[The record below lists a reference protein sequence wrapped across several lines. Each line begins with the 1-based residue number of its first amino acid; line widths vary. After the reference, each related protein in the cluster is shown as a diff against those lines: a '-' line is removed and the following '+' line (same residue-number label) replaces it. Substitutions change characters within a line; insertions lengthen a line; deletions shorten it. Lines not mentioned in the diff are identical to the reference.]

1 MKNINKVL
9 SLIFVTIAVFPCILA
24 YYLFVE
30 QSTDYYTKI
39 DNSKISELPVT
50 NSMKYEYSLLSYNNE
65 GNSKEIKFKT
75 ERILKEGAYLK
86 LDYMITRGVI
96 NWEEVTYDELPEKV
110 KEKYNE

>member
-9 SLIFVTIAVFPCILA
+9 SFIFVIIAVFLCILA
-24 YYLFVE
+24 YYLFVM

-39 DNSKISELPVT
+39 DNSKILELPVT
-50 NSMKYEYSLLSYNNE
+50 DSMKYEYSLLSYNGG

-86 LDYMITRGVI
+86 LDYMITRGVVS
-96 NWEEVTYDELPEKV
+96 WEEVTYEELPEKV